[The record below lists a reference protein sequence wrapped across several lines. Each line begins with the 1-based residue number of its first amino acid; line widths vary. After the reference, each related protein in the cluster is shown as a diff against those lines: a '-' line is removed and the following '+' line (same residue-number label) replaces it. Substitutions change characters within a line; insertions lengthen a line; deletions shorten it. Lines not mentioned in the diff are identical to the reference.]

1 MPPPEDDEQCAN
13 PLLLSWVKEWLDVAR
28 ERNSKGVLTYRNAY
42 NALKACPITFSHP
55 CQLQELRGFGPKL
68 CDRLTEKLQ
77 QHCAENGLSMPRK
90 KRRHPGQTGGDDNGS
105 DHENDD
111 DQESRPQPKKPRK
124 TKAYVP
130 KYRSGP
136 YAIIMGL
143 ADCNASGTSGL
154 SKQDLIEVAQPY
166 CDASFTAPEH
176 ANSFYTAWNSINTLI
191 NKEIVIEKRG
201 GPSRKFYVLTDVGME
216 IAGNMRSAENAG
228 AASHN
233 PAPRAGPSREF
244 EEDEDDD
251 DGRVPLNRFA
261 SVEAPDRKPKPMES
275 AFADVVKDGGES
287 DPAAIPNFRP
297 IRLQPGSFTVELVL
311 DTREI
316 RSRTDRDYMSDELRK
331 KGVKPIQRNL
341 ELGDALWV
349 AKCNDP
355 QFLSRTG
362 AEGDEVVLDWILERK
377 RLDDLISSIKDGRF
391 HEQKFRLKRSG
402 VKNVVYLV
410 EEFSIDDHNQQR
422 YEEAVQSAIA
432 TTQVVNGFFVKQT
445 QKMDDTIRYLARL
458 TTTLKK
464 RYEGKPL
471 FVIPTGVITQQ
482 NYLPLVNHLREKE
495 PSTSHHVSYP
505 AFASLASKSETMT
518 LRDLYLK
525 FLMCS
530 KGVTGEKAMEIQRR
544 WKTPHEF
551 VKAFE
556 DCGSGEAGK
565 KQRKELVYGQLGG
578 LMGRKKVTRP
588 LSQRIAE
595 VWGNI

>member
-1 MPPPEDDEQCAN
+1 MPPPDDEQCAN

-42 NALKACPITFSHP
+42 NSLKACPITFSHP
-55 CQLQELRGFGPKL
+55 CQLQELRGFGAKL

-77 QHCAENGLSMPRK
+77 QHCAENGLPMPRK
-90 KRRHPGQTGGDDNGS
+90 KRRHPGMAGNGDDSGES
-105 DHENDD
+105 DNEDGE
-111 DQESRPQPKKPRK
+111 ESRPQPKKPRK
-124 TKAYVP
+124 TKPYVP

-154 SKQDLIEVAQPY
+154 TKQQLIDVAQPY

-176 ANSFYTAWNSINTLI
+176 ANSFYTAWNSMTTLI

-201 GPSRKFYVLTDVGME
+201 GPSRKFYVLTDEGFE
-216 IAGNMRSAENAG
+216 IASNMRSAENAG

-233 PAPRAGPSREF
+233 PPPRPGPSRAPG
-244 EEDEDDD
+244 EEDEDDLRVPGPRFPSMDVLEQEITPAESEVASLIKD
-251 DGRVPLNRFA
+251 DGGL
-261 SVEAPDRKPKPMES
+261 
-275 AFADVVKDGGES
+275 

-297 IRLQPGSFTVELVL
+297 IRLQPGSFTVEMVL

-331 KGVKPIQRNL
+331 KGVKPILRAL

-349 AKCNDP
+349 AKCHDP
-355 QFLSRTG
+355 NFLTRTG
-362 AEGDEVVLDWILERK
+362 AEGDEVVLDWIVERK
-377 RLDDLISSIKDGRF
+377 RLDDLIGSIKDGRF

-410 EEFSIDDHNQQR
+410 EEFSIDDQNKQR

-432 TTQVVNGFFVKQT
+432 STQVVNGFFVKQT

-458 TTTLKK
+458 TATLKK

-471 FVIPTGVITQQ
+471 YVIPTGCISTQ
-482 NYLPLVNHLREKE
+482 NYLPLVKHLREKE
-495 PSTSHHVSYP
+495 PSTGHYISYL
-505 AFASLASKSETMT
+505 AFSSLASKSEMMT

-530 KGVTGEKAMEIQRR
+530 KGVTGEKALEIQKR

-551 VKAFE
+551 IKAFE
-556 DCGSGEAGK
+556 DCGSDEAGRK
-565 KQRKELVYGQLGG
+565 RRKELVYGQLGS
-578 LMGRKKVTRP
+578 LMGRKKVTKP
-588 LSQRIAE
+588 LSHRIAE
-595 VWGNI
+595 VWGN